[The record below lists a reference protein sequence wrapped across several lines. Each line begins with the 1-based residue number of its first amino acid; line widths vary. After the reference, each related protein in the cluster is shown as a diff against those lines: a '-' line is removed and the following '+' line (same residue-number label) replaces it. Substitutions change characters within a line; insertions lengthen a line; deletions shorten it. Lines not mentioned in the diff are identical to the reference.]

1 MTRQIVINV
10 PENLL
15 LAENTDEA
23 ALAKE
28 LCFSAAVK
36 LCELGRISSE
46 KAAELAGM
54 SPAEFL
60 LAMEDYKVLP
70 LAAELVDS
78 AVEFEIFQEFLAWR
92 EQRLKSSLA
101 DSFAELRQICAE
113 ENYTIEVPPRYDR
126 PNAFVDVFDELSL

>member
-15 LAENTDEA
+15 AENTDEN
-23 ALAKE
+23 ALRRE
-28 LCFSAAVK
+28 LCLLAAVK
-36 LCELGRISSE
+36 LCEMGRISSE
-46 KAAELAGM
+46 KAAELAGI
-54 SPAEFL
+54 SPGEFL
-60 LAMEDYKVLP
+60 LALEDYKVFP

-78 AVEFEIFQEFLAWR
+78 AVETEIFQEFLAWR

-126 PNAFVDVFDELSL
+126 PNAFIDVLDELSL